1 MKVQTKQKTAARNVL
16 KDRAAAKVSLPAKRP
31 AAGSKKG
38 KTKTRG
44 RVVNALSPHLLTEQE
59 VVDAFEMLGISQKIT
74 DPNRLK
80 MFIKMAVR
88 NQLDPLKR
96 EIHAVERNVKV
107 KENVPGKGVVE
118 HWETVL
124 SPVTGY
130 EVFIDRA
137 ELTGRLQYWYPLEE
151 GNIDLAN
158 PAKSTYKVTIVIKR
172 KDWTKEFRLTTKHS
186 EVAVDNA
193 MWKKEGSFMT
203 MKVGISRTFRLCFRE
218 VLRNMP
224 YTAEEEY
231 TRQEYGDEQLVGLK
245 EPQKKL
251 VASPPPEPDQPGSDA
266 QTGAGAPQPGASAEE
281 AARKQREEEAKKE
294 FAAAHAETKRIYVV
308 CEKSELFAE
317 EGRGGLKEMR
327 DQAQKA
333 LDARDLQSL
342 RDLAVAWQIEYAER
356 KDRKD
361 KGGK

>member
-1 MKVQTKQKTAARNVL
+1 MKVQTKQKTAARNPVR
-16 KDRAAAKVSLPAKRP
+16 DRAEVKVSLPAKRP
-31 AAGSKKG
+31 AAGKKG
-38 KTKTRG
+38 KTKTRAK
-44 RVVNALSPHLLTEQE
+44 VVNVLSPHFLTEEE
-59 VVDAFEMLGISQKIT
+59 VVDAFEILGISQKIT

-107 KENVPGKGVVE
+107 KTVVPGKGTVE
-118 HWETVL
+118 SWETVL
-124 SPVTGY
+124 TPVVGY

-151 GNIDLAN
+151 GVIDLAN
-158 PAKSTYKVTIVIKR
+158 QAKSTYKVVIVIKR
-172 KDWTKEFRLTTKHS
+172 KDWPKEFRLTTKHS
-186 EVAVDNA
+186 EVAADNA

-203 MKVGISRTFRLCFRE
+203 MKVGISRAFRLCFRE

-224 YTAEEEY
+224 YTAEEEL

-251 VASPPPEPDQPGSDA
+251 VASPPPEPDQP
-266 QTGAGAPQPGASAEE
+266 ASAPPAAEPPVGQPLEDEAKKRAKEE
-281 AARKQREEEAKKE
+281 AAKE

-308 CEKSELFAE
+308 CEKSGLFEE
-317 EGRGGLKEMR
+317 EGRGGLKDMR

-333 LDARDLQSL
+333 LDARQLQSL

-356 KDRKD
+356 KERKD
-361 KGGK
+361 KGGKA